1 MKSNLWRIAYLLP
14 RQPGDFELNSL
25 HLYYAGGRIDEG
37 ALLTSSHAPAVG
49 TLTDLQQASPG
60 AACVFARESVM
71 SAGFYLQW
79 SFAAEVE
86 IDAFRVAAEGDFP
99 GFVFMAFV
107 AGRWKAAS
115 GGVSGADG
123 LTASSLSAVLPL
135 YERLGVAG
143 ASLYLPGDS
152 KRDAVTGVDWTLPA
166 GAQIQDDVN
175 RSGLATLMV
184 GLGTSVSYPNAVPEF
199 TNWVGGNLTIEG
211 KVYLRK
217 AATSDAGISLFTYCG
232 DETGSIVYWSFGPN
246 AIGGLVFYFWSGAL
260 NLFSTPPGVVPFEQL
275 CDIALV
281 ISGTQL
287 RFFVNGSRVH
297 TATRLNTPVGGDNA
311 YPVRI
316 NYPGNTGAISTGE
329 FAISDLVYTPSAK
342 YDADYLVQPVWQPKK
357 SIVTLFD
364 AVDVSHSAAVPTFS
378 TRLIS
383 IKTARDVEVGGPGT
397 IYGTT
402 KTKGTPSNT
411 PAKARVVLLH
421 QRSKLPVRETWSD
434 PITGAFA
441 FTGIDT
447 TQQFLTLAEDAAGN
461 FRPVAASRLVP
472 EVAP

>member
-14 RQPGDFELNSL
+14 RHPGDFELNSL

-86 IDAFRVAAEGDFP
+86 IDAFRVAAEGNFP
-99 GFVFMAFV
+99 GFIFMAFV
-107 AGRWKAAS
+107 AGRWKAAG

-135 YERLGVAG
+135 YERMAAAG
-143 ASLYLPGDS
+143 ASLYLPGDT

-184 GLGTSVSYPNAVPEF
+184 GLGTSVPYPNAVPEF
-199 TNWVGGNLTIEG
+199 TNWVGGDLSIEG

-217 AATSDAGISLFTYCG
+217 AATGIAGMSLFTYCG
-232 DETGSIVYWSFGPN
+232 DEAGFIVYWSFGPN
-246 AIGGLVFYFWSGAL
+246 AIGGLVFYFWSGAQ
-260 NLFSTPPGVVPFEQL
+260 NIFSTPPGVVPFEQF

-297 TATRLNTPVGGDNA
+297 TATRLDTPVGGGNA

-316 NYPGNTGAISTGE
+316 NCPGNTGAISTGE

-342 YDADYLVQPVWQPKK
+342 YNADYLVPPVWQPKK

-383 IKTARDVEVGGPGT
+383 IKTARDVEHGGNGT

-402 KTKGTPSNT
+402 KTKGTPNQ

-421 QRSKLPVRETWSD
+421 QRSKQPVRETWSD
-434 PITGAFA
+434 PATGAFA

-461 FRPVAASRLVP
+461 FRPVAANRLTP
-472 EVAP
+472 EVLP